1 MNKVDVNGLTERE
14 FLAEYK
20 PGDYDRP
27 SVTVDM
33 MVLRMKEDLSC
44 MQVLLIK
51 RKAHP
56 EIDKWALPGGFINIK
71 ESAYEAACRE
81 LKEETGLTD
90 IYLEQLYT
98 MSQPDRDP
106 RMRIIDIAYIALLP
120 YGYERSEKFKNG
132 VITVENFVPVSV
144 SDEKLAFDHDQII
157 LEGLM
162 RIRNKAE
169 YTGIMF
175 NLVPREFTIPD
186 LLKVFEVLS
195 GKEVHPKVFREKIA
209 GQLVSLDR
217 SQRPIVGRKPA
228 AVYRYV
234 DLNMDERKLVKVHKK
249 YKNGVILTRAQPFHN
264 GHLNMIK
271 QAASECENLLVVIGS
286 ANKSYTKRNPFPIEY
301 RKRLVEN
308 VLQEEDLSGADVKV
322 MTLSDWSMEDA
333 AQYVKEWGSFF
344 YYNIANEIGE
354 KSFTFYY
361 NDDPKIAENWFT
373 DDILKNVTIR
383 NLGRSDI
390 EISSTM
396 IRDLLYK
403 KDYDKV
409 RDLVPRWMWKDLK
422 QLGKILMDATNDDYM
437 M

>member
-1 MNKVDVNGLTERE
+1 
-14 FLAEYK
+14 
-20 PGDYDRP
+20 
-27 SVTVDM
+27 
-33 MVLRMKEDLSC
+33 
-44 MQVLLIK
+44 
-51 RKAHP
+51 
-56 EIDKWALPGGFINIK
+56 
-71 ESAYEAACRE
+71 
-81 LKEETGLTD
+81 
-90 IYLEQLYT
+90 
-98 MSQPDRDP
+98 
-106 RMRIIDIAYIALLP
+106 MRIIEKAKNLKNKLTKCGTAAIIVILILAVC
-120 YGYERSEKFKNG
+120 YGLSWIVTCG
-132 VITVENFVPVSV
+132 IITVS
-144 SDEKLAFDHDQII
+144 
-157 LEGLM
+157 
-162 RIRNKAE
+162 
-169 YTGIMF
+169 YTH
-175 NLVPREFTIPD
+175 L
-186 LLKVFEVLS
+186 
-195 GKEVHPKVFREKIA
+195 
-209 GQLVSLDR
+209 
-217 SQRPIVGRKPA
+217 QRPIVGRKPA

-234 DLNMDERKLVKVHKK
+234 DLNMDERKPVKVQKK

-396 IRDLLYK
+396 IRDLLCK
-403 KDYDKV
+403 MCI
-409 RDLVPRWMWKDLK
+409 RDRSKAAWMNAKICHTNRLQRFLAMWNSCAYLWSPGLRMLSCRENLRRRIMSVSYTH
-422 QLGKILMDATNDDYM
+422 LGWIFSSSCFCVFGHTYGRTLSRPAHI
-437 M
+437 